1 MNLCQIFP
9 NRLLLILCTFCL
21 KCTTKASL
29 PRKSFRRIQEHP
41 AKAYFPR
48 IHAWASG
55 TPAQLVELCDD
66 ACFIARAARPR
77 AVPSTIGDD
86 ERRRRRGG
94 QRLGR
99 EGELC
104 ERRERLGRRPRP
116 LLEDPTSAPPSLPS
130 SPLNLRRPPSLA
142 TAARAARRR
151 PGSARWAGS
160 RVVAFAGHS
169 TRMNTL
175 GFLRAAN
182 YKALCLPARSLLEV
196 PTTSPP
202 SSPPHFPPRLSTSNG
217 RRRRRRLRGRERE
230 LRDRGRR
237 RDCLFIS
244 DAPRRRARGD
254 APDRARARARPEP
267 TTRTTAMC
275 ARASSRSFS
284 TPQRGAT
291 RSLMASWRRANQE
304 ASVSSAT
311 KSKPHTHTRT
321 RPCRRS
327 RPHLREPRA
336 CCLMFFVSWWW
347 WCIRR
352 CILPSRHEISRFET
366 MVILVKALKCATKR
380 LQRLP

>member
-254 APDRARARARPEP
+254 APDRARARARDQSQQH
-267 TTRTTAMC
+267 
-275 ARASSRSFS
+275 ARPLCVLGPHHVPFQRRSEAL
-284 TPQRGAT
+284 RA
-291 RSLMASWRRANQE
+291 RSWLAGEEQTKKPLSPAPPRAN
-304 ASVSSAT
+304 
-311 KSKPHTHTRT
+311 HTRT
-321 RPCRRS
+321 HARARAADRDPTCGNHALVVLCSLSRGGGVYAGVSFLHGTKFRDLRRWLS
-327 RPHLREPRA
+327 
-336 CCLMFFVSWWW
+336 
-347 WCIRR
+347 
-352 CILPSRHEISRFET
+352 
-366 MVILVKALKCATKR
+366 
-380 LQRLP
+380 